1 MRGFLKLTFVEL
13 KLFLRE
19 PEAAFFTLAFPLM
32 MLFIFGSIYGNKPT
46 PFFGGFGSVDVS
58 VPSYTALII
67 ATSGILSLT
76 IVLAVYRES
85 GVLRRFQAT
94 PLKPLAILYA
104 EVIVI
109 FTVTAIGM
117 VLLIIAAKL
126 VYGLRF
132 AGNPLN
138 VLAAFILSSFSF
150 FSLGFILAGLMPNA
164 RTAQIVAMAIFFPMM
179 FLSGATIPR
188 EVLPAAIQK
197 YGQLLPLT
205 HVVNLLR
212 GLWVGDSWGVH
223 FKEVGIL
230 SGLLVIGVIVSAKT
244 FRWE

>member
-1 MRGFLKLTFVEL
+1 MRAFLKLTFVEL
-13 KLFLRE
+13 KLFMRE
-19 PEAAFFTLAFPLM
+19 PQAAFFTLAFPLI

-46 PFFGGFGSVDVS
+46 SFFGGFGSVDVS

-67 ATSGILSLT
+67 ATGGLLSLT

-94 PLKPLAILYA
+94 PLKPLVILYA

-109 FTVTAIGM
+109 FTMTAFGM
-117 VLLIIAAKL
+117 GLLVIAAKL

-138 VLAAFILSSFSF
+138 VLAAFILSSLSF
-150 FSLGFILAGLMPNA
+150 FSFGFILAGITPTA

-188 EVLPAAIQK
+188 EALPHAIQK
-197 YGQLLPLT
+197 YGQFLPLT

-212 GLWVGDSWGVH
+212 GLWIGDGWNLH
-223 FKEVGIL
+223 LKEVGIL
-230 SGLLVIGVIVSAKT
+230 SGLLMIGVIVSAKT